1 MSLILIGLA
10 VVAVTALVLLGRKLY
25 LQAKETLRG

>member
-1 MSLILIGLA
+1 MSPILIGLA
-10 VVAVTALVLLGRKLY
+10 TIGIAALVLLARKLY